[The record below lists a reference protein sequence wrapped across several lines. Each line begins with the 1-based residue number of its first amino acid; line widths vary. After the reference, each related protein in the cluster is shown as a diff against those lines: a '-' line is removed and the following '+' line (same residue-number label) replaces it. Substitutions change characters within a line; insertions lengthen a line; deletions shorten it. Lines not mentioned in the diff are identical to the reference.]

1 MSDSGTFR
9 PWTWRSPEDPTEQRR
24 SMPHQ
29 DAYERV
35 SGEAVYTRDVRL
47 PGMLVAKILTSPY
60 AQARIANMDIRQAA
74 ALEGV
79 RDMLRYDD
87 PDIAFDNVTG
97 CSSASKYNILTL
109 PGISDFYQHPMG
121 AAVVAVLTRLESPG
135 ILREFPPAR
144 TTGPRLGLPFNP

>member
-1 MSDSGTFR
+1 MADSEAFR
-9 PWTWRSPEDPTEQRR
+9 PWTWRSPEGPTEARR
-24 SMPHQ
+24 SMPRQ

-35 SGEAVYTRDVRL
+35 SGEAVYTRDIRL

-74 ALEGV
+74 ALDGV

-109 PGISDFYQHPMG
+109 PGTGDFYQHPMG
-121 AAVVAVLTRLESPG
+121 VAVVADSEEICDRALRL
-135 ILREFPPAR
+135 
-144 TTGPRLGLPFNP
+144 NKN